1 MTRVERARRKAVVER
16 ARLLLPELPT
26 AALYRITALLE
37 RALAGAE
44 LGSDAYD
51 ELERALRRRRPTS
64 KRQGL

>member
-1 MTRVERARRKAVVER
+1 MTRIERARRKAVVER

-44 LGSDAYD
+44 LDSAAYD

-64 KRQGL
+64 KRKGL